1 MIGEFDLQYTLDD
14 SFRRYIAAGIQAK
27 APVNV
32 ELLFMTVNTYATLFT
47 FKTTCNVA
55 YNVNGV
61 GKSGR
66 YEYLVEHDLFSPS
79 RTDIARFSVTPCLD
93 RLSHDI
99 TVYAD
104 SL

>member
-1 MIGEFDLQYTLDD
+1 MNF
-14 SFRRYIAAGIQAK
+14 
-27 APVNV
+27 
-32 ELLFMTVNTYATLFT
+32 ELFFMNVNTYATFFT
-47 FKTTCNVA
+47 LKTACNVA

-79 RTDIARFSVTPCLD
+79 RTDIARFSVPPCFD
-93 RLSHDI
+93 HLSRDI